1 MGESTF
7 QRTFAGGELAPALT
21 ARADLTK
28 YLTGLKRLRNFI
40 ILRSGGVANR
50 AGTRFV
56 AECKTSSISVELHR
70 YVSAVAG
77 ESILI
82 ESGNGYLRFFKN
94 GGPVTVSGVAAY
106 NGANPYVIGD
116 LVSDGGVNYYCVA
129 DAAPGDAPPDTDFW
143 YAMPGNLLEL
153 PHQFANGGWNSVQ
166 SGNVITMTSKVA
178 LCQPYELIYNGL
190 TSWVIRIVN
199 TQPSIAAPAGLVGT
213 PGAAGTLTYAYQ
225 VTAGAA
231 DSYEESVSAGVAS
244 VPTTAAPTQAA
255 PIALSWTPVPGAA
268 EYYIYCDP
276 YGNGTFGFVGTAT
289 CTDSALG
296 TPATFND
303 AGFPPDFAVTP
314 PLPRNPFANLEDY
327 PRVAGYFQQRRFF
340 ANTDANPDAVYGSRI
355 GFHSN
360 FTVSSPLQDDD
371 AITFKLAANQHNPVR
386 HLVGLKSL
394 IALTDA
400 GEWNVQGPG
409 GGPLTPSGILAD
421 QEAYIGVAASP
432 TPVIIGN
439 SILYVQARGSMVH
452 DLQFDQQVEGL
463 GGRDLTIFASHLF
476 DSYTLLDMD
485 YQQVPHSTVWVCR
498 SDGTLL
504 GLTYLREQDVWGWH
518 RHDSI
523 LGCRFEHVRVV
534 PESTEDAVYVIT
546 RRTIGGVFHRFIE
559 KLENREIVNFN
570 ADAYFVDC
578 GLSYSGAPAATF
590 SGLDHLEGQQVA
602 ILADGVV
609 VANGLE
615 PAASAYIVTGGSIT
629 IPTAAEDVHIGLPIQ
644 FAELETL
651 DLDVAGQAIR
661 DKRKK
666 VGSVTLLVDGSTRSF
681 YVGPDASNV
690 MPYKANPWEGTNAQ
704 IPNFTGS
711 VEQAIVSA
719 YNDNGRVFLQV
730 RDPIP
735 MTILG
740 IMPNVELGG

>member
-28 YLTGLKRLRNFI
+28 YLTGLRRLRNFI
-40 ILRSGGVANR
+40 ILRSGGIANR
-50 AGTRFV
+50 AGTRLV
-56 AECKTSSISVELHR
+56 AECKTSSIAVELHR

-106 NGANPYVIGD
+106 NGASSYVIGD
-116 LVSDGGVNYYCVA
+116 LVRSGGINYYCRA
-129 DAAPGDAPPDTDFW
+129 NAAPGDAPPNTTFW
-143 YAMPGNLLEL
+143 YAMPASGLLEL
-153 PHQFANGGWNSVQ
+153 PHPFSTGGWNSVQ
-166 SGNVITMTSKVA
+166 SGNVITMTSKIGTI
-178 LCQPYELIYNGL
+178 PPHELIYSSL
-190 TSWVIRIVN
+190 TSWVIRIVD
-199 TQPSIAAPAGLVGT
+199 TQPQIAAPAGLSGT
-213 PGAAGTLTYAYQ
+213 AGAAGTLTYAYQ

-231 DSYEESVSAGVAS
+231 DSFEESVSAGIAS
-244 VPTTAAPTQAA
+244 VPSTAAPTQAA
-255 PIALSWTPVPGAA
+255 PIALTWTPVPGAA

-276 YGNGTFGFVGTAT
+276 YGNGTFGFVGTTT
-289 CTDSALG
+289 CTDSSLG
-296 TPATFND
+296 TPAAFND
-303 AGFPPDFAVTP
+303 AGFTPDFTVTP
-314 PLPRNPFANLEDY
+314 PITRNPFNAAGDY
-327 PRVAGYFQQRRFF
+327 PRVAGYHQQRRFF
-340 ANTDANPDAVYGSRI
+340 ANTDNNPDAVYGSRV

-360 FTVSSPLQDDD
+360 FTISSPLQDDD

-386 HLVGLKSL
+386 HLLGLKTL

-400 GEWNVQGPG
+400 GEWSIGSPLS
-409 GGPLTPSGILAD
+409 PLTPSNLPAD

-432 TPVIIGN
+432 APVVIGN
-439 SILYVQARGSMVH
+439 SILYVQARGSIVH

-476 DSYTLLDMD
+476 DSYSILTMD
-485 YQQVPHSTVWVCR
+485 YQQVPHSTVWICR

-518 RHDSI
+518 RHDSG
-523 LGCRFEHVRVV
+523 LFCRFEHVKVV
-534 PESTEDAVYVIT
+534 PESSEDSVYVIT

-559 KLENREIVNFN
+559 KLENREIVNYN
-570 ADAYFVDC
+570 ADAFFVDC
-578 GLSYSGAPAATF
+578 GLSYSGAPVTTF
-590 SGLDHLEGQQVA
+590 SGLGHLEGQTVA

-609 VANGLE
+609 IANGSE
-615 PAASAYIVTGGSIT
+615 TGTAAYVVTGGAIT
-629 IPTAAEDVHIGLPIQ
+629 IPTPAANVHIGLPIQ
-644 FAELETL
+644 YAEVETL

-666 VGSVTLLVDGSTRSF
+666 VGSVTLLIDGSTRKF
-681 YVGPDASNV
+681 YIGPDSSNV
-690 MPYKANPWEGTNAQ
+690 MPYKANPWEGTSGA
-704 IPNFTGS
+704 FSGS

-719 YNDNGRVFLQV
+719 YNDTGRVFVQV